1 MTDCSPVGAPCLEL
15 LAGERGTDVEQV
27 AAVGG
32 VAVGAE
38 GGGVPSG
45 SAAAD
50 ELAFADELASAC
62 ATGGRFLTPEPR
74 WMGSFLSGRCSYMFA
89 NLVTFARIS

>member
-27 AAVGG
+27 AAV
-32 VAVGAE
+32 AVDAE

-62 ATGGRFLTPEPR
+62 ATGGRFLAPGPQ
-74 WMGSFLSGRCSYMFA
+74 WMGSFLSGH
-89 NLVTFARIS
+89 